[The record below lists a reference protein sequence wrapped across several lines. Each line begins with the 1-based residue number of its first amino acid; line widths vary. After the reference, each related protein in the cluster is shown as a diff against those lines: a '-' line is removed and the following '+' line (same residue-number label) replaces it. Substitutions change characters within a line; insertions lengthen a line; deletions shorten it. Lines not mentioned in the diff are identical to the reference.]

1 VPGKLI
7 LCAGPIGNLDDAPP
21 RLAAALEEADVV
33 YAEDTRRA
41 RVLLGHLGIDR
52 PLRSYF
58 VGNEADRA
66 TEIEGRLA
74 EGGTVALVTDAGT
87 PAIADPG
94 LSAVRAAVAA
104 GADVTGVPG
113 PSAVT
118 LAVSLAGL
126 PADRFV
132 FEGFLPRSGRRRT
145 ERIRDLADER
155 RTAVVFCA
163 PGRVAADLSDLLAAM
178 GGERPVVVC
187 RELTKLHEEV
197 WRGTLG
203 DAAGHWTRR
212 RVKGEVTVVIGGA
225 DVPEPDLNA
234 AIDRALALIE
244 SGEAPSEACRR
255 VAAETGVRRRT
266 LYAAVLEKR
275 TT

>member
-1 VPGKLI
+1 MPGKLI

-244 SGEAPSEACRR
+244 SREAPSEACRR